1 MNRPDFNRLKNDIGQ
16 PVVYDLVPDSER
28 VISIGVA

>member
-28 VISIGVA
+28 EL